1 MKFCLIP
8 GAPVA
13 AVTQPIV
20 ILFLVELETR
30 HLAFSYQVSLFSG
43 LEGREQNAG
52 RREILFVKA
61 QPLARHWLGTSCIET
76 LVLIY
81 LIFILIT
88 ILF

>member
-8 GAPVA
+8 GAWMATLASCPLA

-30 HLAFSYQVSLFSG
+30 HLAFSYQFSLFSG
-43 LEGREQNAG
+43 LEGRGQNAG

-61 QPLARHWLGTSCIET
+61 QPLARHCFGH
-76 LVLIY
+76 VLY
-81 LIFILIT
+81 
-88 ILF
+88 